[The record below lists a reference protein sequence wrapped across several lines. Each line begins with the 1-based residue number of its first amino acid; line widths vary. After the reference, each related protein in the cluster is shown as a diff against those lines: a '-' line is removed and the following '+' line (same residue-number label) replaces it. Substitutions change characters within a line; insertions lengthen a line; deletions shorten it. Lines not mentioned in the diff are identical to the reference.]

1 MTPFRGEGVNK
12 AMKDALELAEWIGK
26 AMDPR
31 EGVELNEAVKR
42 YEEGMFPRAEEIQAA
57 TLRNK
62 EWLFGPDAP
71 IGIISGVLKQMT
83 RDSGSVY
90 VRMLGTKPVMGE
102 VFAYFWVR
110 QQIGWVVR
118 RFWRKN

>member
-1 MTPFRGEGVNK
+1 
-12 AMKDALELAEWIGK
+12 
-26 AMDPR
+26 
-31 EGVELNEAVKR
+31 VKR

-71 IGIISGVLKQMT
+71 IGIISGMLKQMT
-83 RDSGSVY
+83 GDSGSVY
-90 VRMLGTKPVMGE
+90 VRMLGTKPVMGV